1 MIAPAE
7 ILVKNASGNVLEL
20 VLSGQW
26 NLGQNLPSTEEVLHR
41 LESSVVEQIIF
52 NSQDIAEWDSG
63 LLTFVKRLRKQIEEK
78 AIVLDISG
86 LPQGAQQLLALAAA
100 VPEKKDIRSAEKHR
114 PFLTI
119 LGEET
124 IEFYWSTGK
133 LVEFVG
139 AASLTLLR
147 FIRGKATFRFTDLL
161 AR

>member
-86 LPQGAQQLLALAAA
+86 LPPYA
-100 VPEKKDIRSAEKHR
+100 
-114 PFLTI
+114 
-119 LGEET
+119 
-124 IEFYWSTGK
+124 
-133 LVEFVG
+133 
-139 AASLTLLR
+139 
-147 FIRGKATFRFTDLL
+147 
-161 AR
+161 

>member
-86 LPQGAQQLLALAAA
+86 LLFGWFEKQHKHPLLLAGGGTIAMTVVCTIILSIIGHGLSANPLVNAL
-100 VPEKKDIRSAEKHR
+100 EKRLRREK
-114 PFLTI
+114 
-119 LGEET
+119 E
-124 IEFYWSTGK
+124 
-133 LVEFVG
+133 
-139 AASLTLLR
+139 
-147 FIRGKATFRFTDLL
+147 
-161 AR
+161 

>member
-26 NLGQNLPSTEEVLHR
+26 NLVQNLPSSEEVLHR

-86 LPQGAQQLLALAAA
+86 LPPGVQHLLDNRLA
-100 VPEKKDIRSAEKHR
+100 
-114 PFLTI
+114 
-119 LGEET
+119 
-124 IEFYWSTGK
+124 
-133 LVEFVG
+133 FVG
-139 AASLTLLR
+139 GIVDVTDYLDVYGLVNPWTDFNNYA
-147 FIRGKATFRFTDLL
+147 FTTNPTIPAPDQGWTTST
-161 AR
+161 RPKSTTGSR